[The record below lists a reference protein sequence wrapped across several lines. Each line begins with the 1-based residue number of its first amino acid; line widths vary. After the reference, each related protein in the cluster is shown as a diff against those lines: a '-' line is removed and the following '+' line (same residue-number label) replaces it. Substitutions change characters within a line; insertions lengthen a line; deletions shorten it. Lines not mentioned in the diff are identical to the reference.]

1 MAEAGRG
8 DGLVGR
14 IVLAF
19 LAFLAGLG
27 VGGSLLMDVSLLP
40 VCWRLAQLAVE
51 VEELLTWGLLWLSVW
66 LLTLFEVCNE
76 QEIELEHCE
85 NRQQIHSSRSNR
97 CGRSSPPRA
106 GI

>member
-14 IVLAF
+14 IV

-40 VCWRLAQLAVE
+40 V
-51 VEELLTWGLLWLSVW
+51 LLET
-66 LLTLFEVCNE
+66 
-76 QEIELEHCE
+76 
-85 NRQQIHSSRSNR
+85 
-97 CGRSSPPRA
+97 SPV
-106 GI
+106 GSGG